1 MKILIVD
8 DEMEMRLLL
17 RLYLLQENYLVDEA
31 ENGREALS
39 KLTKDRYDLMLLD
52 VMMPEMDGWETIEQ
66 VRKMSDIPVI
76 MLTAKGSLKDKVTGL
91 SRGAD
96 DYLVKPFEVEELL
109 ARIQA
114 IIRRSQPNEISDQRL
129 KYEGILLNLS
139 ARSAMYLDKK
149 INLTQTEFDL
159 LEVFLK
165 HRGKVLSREQLV
177 EIVWG
182 LEFSGEDRTV
192 DSHIRNLRDKLKFAG
207 VDWPL
212 IKTVWGI
219 GYKVE

>member
-17 RLYLLQENYLVDEA
+17 RLYLLQENFHVEEA
-31 ENGREALS
+31 EHGREALS
-39 KLTKDRYDLMLLD
+39 KVVKDRYDLMLLD

-66 VRKMSDIPVI
+66 VRKISDIPVI

-96 DYLVKPFEVEELL
+96 DYLVKPFEVEELI

-114 IIRRSQPNEISDQRL
+114 IIRRSQPNEISDQIL

-165 HRGKVLSREQLV
+165 HKGKVLSREQLV

-182 LEFSGEDRTV
+182 LEFAGEDRTV

-207 VDWPL
+207 VAWPL

-219 GYKVE
+219 GYKVD